1 MATTSFMGVILAAG
15 KGTRMRPFSAHYPKP
30 MLPVLGKPLMVHQ
43 IEIMHALGV
52 RDVVIVIGHLGHE
65 VVQRLGDGA
74 RFGMRFRYVEQ
85 EQTLGIAHAVSRLD
99 PHVDRPFFLF
109 LGDIFFET
117 ENLVSMTERF
127 GQQGTSA
134 VLAVRREPD
143 PAALRRNFTVEVG
156 ADGCHVLRVVEK
168 PRFPRTDLK
177 GCGIYL
183 FDPAFF
189 DAVRRTPRTAL
200 RDEYEITD
208 AIQIFIDGG
217 QRVEAAEVI
226 RRDLNLSYAKDLL
239 SLNVYLLD
247 KSGERNWLGERVQI
261 DPRATLERC
270 VVMDGARVEGALVLR
285 ECLLFPD
292 VCVRRAP
299 GAERVIFTADDE
311 IHCDQAPPG

>member
-15 KGTRMRPFSAHYPKP
+15 KGTRMRPFSTHYPKP

-43 IEIMHALGV
+43 IEIMHGLGV

-65 VVQRLGDGA
+65 VVQRLGDGSQ
-74 RFGMRFRYVEQ
+74 FDMRFVYVEQ
-85 EQTLGIAHAVSRLD
+85 EETLGIAHAVARLD

-117 ENLVSMTERF
+117 ENLGSMRDRF
-127 GQQGTSA
+127 GADGTAA

-143 PAALRRNFTVEVG
+143 ERALRRNFTVEVA
-156 ADGCHVLRVVEK
+156 ADGRQVVRVVEK
-168 PRFPRTDLK
+168 PRCPRTDLK

-208 AIQIFIDGG
+208 AIQIFIDQGH
-217 QRVEAAEVI
+217 RVEAAAMI
-226 RRDLNLSYAKDLL
+226 RRDLNVSYAKDLL
-239 SLNVYLLD
+239 GLNLYLLG
-247 KSGERNWLGERVQI
+247 KSGARNWLGKEVEV
-261 DPRATLERC
+261 DPRAELEQC
-270 VVMDGARVEGALVLR
+270 VVMDGAKVEGEVALR
-285 ECLLFPD
+285 ECLVFPQAR
-292 VCVRRAP
+292 VRHA
-299 GAERVIFTADDE
+299 AERVIFTGEQE
-311 IHCDQAPPG
+311 ILCDGPNTD